1 MDEATG
7 ALAPLQELLWSA
19 DRRVHS
25 AVLADFATRQR
36 RGLFSKTVPR
46 GCRIFAGMTT
56 TELPPPVKLSRLIM
70 SVWVSQALHAA
81 AVLKIPDA
89 LGTATR
95 RAAELAAE
103 VGAPE
108 DHVRRLL
115 RALVVLEVA
124 TEEEDGFALTPM
136 GAYLRADAPDSM
148 RNWAVLWGRP
158 MIWSAWGR
166 LADSVRTG
174 QTAPQLIAGLGT
186 FEWVAQDPEGALI
199 FNRSMQELTVRVSR
213 AIGSAYDF
221 SGLRTVVDVG
231 GGHGA
236 LLPAILHANPQLSG
250 VVYDLAYCADGAS
263 AFLREQGVGERTRFE
278 AGDFFERVPPGADA
292 YLVKSVIHDWDD
304 AKSRAI
310 LARCREAMRADSVLL
325 LIEILAPE
333 RLTGAPFEPMIV
345 GSDLNMMLMTGG
357 KERTEREY
365 RVLARSAGLNVA
377 RVVPTPG
384 AMSIIEARRT

>member
-1 MDEATG
+1 
-7 ALAPLQELLWSA
+7 
-19 DRRVHS
+19 
-25 AVLADFATRQR
+25 
-36 RGLFSKTVPR
+36 
-46 GCRIFAGMTT
+46 MTT

-81 AVLKIPDA
+81 AVLGIPDA

-95 RAAELAAE
+95 APAE
-103 VGAPE
+103 VAAAIGAPE
-108 DHVRRLL
+108 DQVRRLL

-124 TEEEDGFALTPM
+124 TETDGGFALTPM

-148 RNWAVLWGRP
+148 RSWALLWGRP

-174 QTAPQLIAGLGT
+174 ETAPQLIAGLGT
-186 FEWVAQDPEGALI
+186 FEWVAQDPEGADI

-213 AIGSAYDF
+213 AIASAYDF

-236 LLPAILHANPQLSG
+236 LLPAILRAHPQLAG
-250 VVYDLAYCADGAS
+250 VVYDLPQCADGAA
-263 AFLREQGVGERTRFE
+263 AFLRAEGLSDRSRFE

-292 YLVKSVIHDWDD
+292 YLIKSVIHDWDD

-345 GSDLNMMLMTGG
+345 GSDLNMMVMTGG

-365 RVLARSAGLNVA
+365 RVLVESAGLTVA

-384 AMSIIEARRT
+384 AMSIIEARRTQGPEGS

>member
-1 MDEATG
+1 
-7 ALAPLQELLWSA
+7 
-19 DRRVHS
+19 
-25 AVLADFATRQR
+25 
-36 RGLFSKTVPR
+36 
-46 GCRIFAGMTT
+46 MTT
-56 TELPPPVKLSRLIM
+56 PELPPPVKLSRLIM

-95 RAAELAAE
+95 ASADVARD
-103 VGAPE
+103 VGAPH
-108 DHVRRLL
+108 DTVHRLL
-115 RALVVLEVA
+115 RALVVLEAA
-124 TEEEDGFALTPM
+124 TETDAGFALTPM

-158 MIWSAWGR
+158 SIWSAWGR

-174 QTAPQLIAGLGT
+174 ETAPQLIAGMGT
-186 FEWVAQDPEGALI
+186 FEWVAQDPEGADI

-213 AIGSAYDF
+213 AIAQAYDF
-221 SGLRTVVDVG
+221 SALGTVVDVG

-236 LLPAILHANPQLSG
+236 LLPAILRANPRLTG
-250 VVYDLAYCADGAS
+250 LVYDLPQCAAGAA
-263 AFLREQGVGERTRFE
+263 AFLREQGVADRCRFE
-278 AGDFFERVPPGADA
+278 AGDFFERVPAAADA
-292 YLVKSVIHDWDD
+292 YLVKSVVHDWDD
-304 AKSRAI
+304 AKSRAL

-333 RLTGAPFEPMIV
+333 RLTGAPFESMIV

-357 KERTEREY
+357 KERTEAQY
-365 RVLARSAGLNVA
+365 RALLESAGLAVA

-384 AMSIIEARRT
+384 AMSIVEARRT